1 VGPYLR
7 LYGRSAI
14 ANSQL
19 QNPEFQHFFIP
30 GVGSLPYVVADIYH
44 RVIVSAIGDPLCHE
58 SKWGYITELFMKEF
72 PDAFFYHISEKYAK
86 LLTDL
91 GYWVNDVGAETTLQ
105 VCGVGCSSGFFR
117 PTAPT
122 RPLQAYC
129 ALQDIITWASGYC
142 LQNGCCVLR
151 GCCLQSGCCHVITQ
165 LLVSLRSA
173 VCCFYRC
180 KLVCLSACQHDSWH
194 SLAGARFMCNTFLD
208 CISDCSAADRILL
221 LWYLLWHFVFCNAWP
236 RVSDDVSSC
245 AAAAGTVLDLWTKDP
260 HSPCCRAQCS

>member
-1 VGPYLR
+1 VAAAHGTQKPERIVQSSILPFQAGQDVEHSARQHHLLQKGNGNHQYLYDFNMTSYCALSCLCCHCFPTCWHCSGEHSEAWQLVGPYLR

-86 LLTDL
+86 LLADL

-105 VCGVGCSSGFFR
+105 VCGVGCSSGLFR
-117 PTAPT
+117 PTAP
-122 RPLQAYC
+122 C
-129 ALQDIITWASGYC
+129 APCRISSHGQ
-142 LQNGCCVLR
+142 V
-151 GCCLQSGCCHVITQ
+151 
-165 LLVSLRSA
+165 A
-173 VCCFYRC
+173 VAC
-180 KLVCLSACQHDSWH
+180 KIVAAC
-194 SLAGARFMCNTFLD
+194 
-208 CISDCSAADRILL
+208 
-221 LWYLLWHFVFCNAWP
+221 
-236 RVSDDVSSC
+236 
-245 AAAAGTVLDLWTKDP
+245 
-260 HSPCCRAQCS
+260 